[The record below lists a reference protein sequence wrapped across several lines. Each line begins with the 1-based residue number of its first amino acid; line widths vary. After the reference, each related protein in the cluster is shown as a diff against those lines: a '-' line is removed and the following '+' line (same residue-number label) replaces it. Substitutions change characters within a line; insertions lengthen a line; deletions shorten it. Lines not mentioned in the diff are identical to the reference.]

1 MTDQNQS
8 DQGPAGTADQVVNA
22 ANDPEKLPETIH
34 SIAGGVEHGID
45 TAAQSMPEGDAK
57 TATETAAAVVGAV
70 SEVAEAAQSAR
81 DLGEALEAGDE
92 GRAASAIGNLA
103 SGLLGTAGSALSG
116 IGAVVPEEAR
126 GAFTTAA
133 TVARGAAGAA
143 RSVEQVV
150 HAYQTIERAI
160 NRHIV
165 FQTGAIG
172 DVHGQLKAL
181 SAQGRRTLSD
191 LYEWTIQ
198 VEHDEDGGLDDETLD
213 QMLSSAARL
222 GFSEHSMAAGEI
234 YGVLSRIEM
243 QPMTGPRPTHY
254 TLTLAPRLWR
264 LTLTRRSRVYQDK
277 THLDVVL
284 EVLRQHGLDVGTH
297 VFDHTEETYPT
308 HEYVVQHDE
317 TDFAFLSRL
326 LAYEGIHFHIKTLP
340 GVDAIVLGDRNA
352 HFDPVEDHEELV
364 YHPHDFAPED
374 GEPRV
379 WELHRVRQPRTA
391 CVVLRDFN
399 WRTPHQVLRLEEAAD
414 DRSGYGFLDDYGAH
428 FRDQAEGTRLARI
441 RAQEQLVQ
449 REVYTGKTSIRGM
462 APGTWFELTEHPNP
476 TLNQR
481 YLVIATDVHM
491 DEGHTYV
498 CTFDAIPFSVTYRP
512 PRTVPWPRI
521 HGLTNA
527 IVDGEQR
534 SPRRRWTRRG
544 ATAWSSRSTR
554 PPPQAVAPR
563 AGCAAPSR
571 PRAMATGCTS
581 RCTSGPRSRSPSR
594 TATQTG
600 R

>member
-1 MTDQNQS
+1 M
-8 DQGPAGTADQVVNA
+8 
-22 ANDPEKLPETIH
+22 
-34 SIAGGVEHGID
+34 
-45 TAAQSMPEGDAK
+45 
-57 TATETAAAVVGAV
+57 
-70 SEVAEAAQSAR
+70 
-81 DLGEALEAGDE
+81 
-92 GRAASAIGNLA
+92 
-103 SGLLGTAGSALSG
+103 
-116 IGAVVPEEAR
+116 
-126 GAFTTAA
+126 
-133 TVARGAAGAA
+133 ARGAAGAA

-234 YGVLSRIEM
+234 YGVLERIEM

-277 THLDVVL
+277 THLDVVI

-317 TDFAFLSRL
+317 TDFAFVSRL

-391 CVVLRDFN
+391 CAVLRDFN
-399 WRTPHQVLRLEEAAD
+399 WRTPHQVLRLEETAD
-414 DRSGYGFLDDYGAH
+414 ERSGYGFLDDFGAH

-449 REVYTGKTSIRGM
+449 REVYTGKTSIRGV

-481 YLVIATDVHM
+481 YLVIATDVRM

-534 SPRRRWTRRG
+534 SPATPVDEEGRYRVVVPLDEA
-544 ATAWSSRSTR
+544 ATAGGRASRWVRRAQPSAGDGHGMHFPLHIGTEVALAFTNGDPDR
-554 PPPQAVAPR
+554 PVIVGAVPN
-563 AGCAAPSR
+563 AATPS
-571 PRAMATGCTS
+571 PVTSANATQW
-581 RCTSGPRSRSPSR
+581 RMR
-594 TATQTG
+594 TASGVEFEVEDDSTG
-600 R
+600 I